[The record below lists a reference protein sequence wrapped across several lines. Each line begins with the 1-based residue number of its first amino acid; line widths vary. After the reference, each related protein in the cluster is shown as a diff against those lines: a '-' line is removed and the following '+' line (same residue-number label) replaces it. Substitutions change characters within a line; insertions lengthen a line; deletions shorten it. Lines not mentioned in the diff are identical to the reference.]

1 MQARFQSLRRMSSA
15 LIIGASTVGGCAM
28 LVNAVPAAV
37 APAPV
42 PVTVGLV
49 NLEVLMNN
57 LTELK
62 DRNAEVRVVRDEG
75 LAKRDVLAEEVKAL
89 ETELST
95 SVPKND
101 MKERVR
107 KLGELAEKRQL
118 LKVRSEGFNAQLD
131 VINSQIIREL
141 YAKVNKTIE
150 EFAKREGYS
159 MVLLDDRGIELTQQM
174 TSNEVNQVI
183 LSKRILFADGSLD
196 LTERIATVMNN
207 EYGAAKTK

>member
-1 MQARFQSLRRMSSA
+1 
-15 LIIGASTVGGCAM
+15 
-28 LVNAVPAAV
+28 
-37 APAPV
+37 
-42 PVTVGLV
+42 
-49 NLEVLMNN
+49 MNN

>member
-1 MQARFQSLRRMSSA
+1 M
-15 LIIGASTVGGCAM
+15 
-28 LVNAVPAAV
+28 
-37 APAPV
+37 
-42 PVTVGLV
+42 
-49 NLEVLMNN
+49 
-57 LTELK
+57 
-62 DRNAEVRVVRDEG
+62 
-75 LAKRDVLAEEVKAL
+75 
-89 ETELST
+89 
-95 SVPKND
+95 
-101 MKERVR
+101 
-107 KLGELAEKRQL
+107 
-118 LKVRSEGFNAQLD
+118 
-131 VINSQIIREL
+131 INSQIIREL